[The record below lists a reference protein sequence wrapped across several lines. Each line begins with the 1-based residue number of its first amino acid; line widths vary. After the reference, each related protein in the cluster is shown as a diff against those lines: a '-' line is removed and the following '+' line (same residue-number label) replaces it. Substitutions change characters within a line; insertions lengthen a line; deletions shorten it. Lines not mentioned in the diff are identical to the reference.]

1 MSIFNRAEVIDQNF
15 TRWVVSGEFPQ
26 SKTTLSLSRSNIKK
40 TDLVSIFESQVLNRH
55 MDIKARLLKDE
66 GKCFYTIGS
75 SGHEGN
81 AVFGHVFPFNDI
93 AFLHYRSGP
102 FFLER
107 SKQISNSTP
116 IYDMALSFMA
126 SSEDPISGG
135 RHKVIGSEVL
145 NITPQT
151 STIASHLRNS

>member
-15 TRWVVSGEFPQ
+15 TRWVVSGELPQ
-26 SKTTLSLSRSNIKK
+26 SKTTLSLSTSNVKK

-66 GKCFYTIGS
+66 GICFYTIGS

-102 FFLER
+102 FFFR
-107 SKQISNSTP
+107 KI
-116 IYDMALSFMA
+116 
-126 SSEDPISGG
+126 
-135 RHKVIGSEVL
+135 
-145 NITPQT
+145 
-151 STIASHLRNS
+151 